1 MRRALA
7 LGQGAGERGEIPIGA
22 LIIDDAGSVLAEAA
36 NAREKLADP
45 TAHAEVLALR
55 AAGQARGQWRLH
67 GCTLV
72 VTVEP
77 CAMCAGAA
85 VLARVDRVVF
95 GAWEAKTGACGS
107 VRDLV
112 RDTRLNHQSEVV
124 AGVCGEEAAEL
135 MHMFFAPNRAVWCSE
150 Q

>member
-7 LGQGAGERGEIPIGA
+7 LGKAAGECGEIPIGA
-22 LIIDDAGSVLAEAA
+22 VIIDDAGSVLAEAA
-36 NAREKLADP
+36 NAREELADP

-112 RDTRLNHQSEVV
+112 RDTRLNHRVDV
-124 AGVCGEEAAEL
+124 IAGVCGREAAHL
-135 MHMFFAPNRAVWCSE
+135 MRSRFVRD
-150 Q
+150 